1 MSQSPINC
9 PWCGGAAA
17 VETHVFTNCGEAVSV
32 PLPSRAVAAAPQI
45 VFRTVREKLPVTAQ
59 RAA

>member
-17 VETHVFTNCGEAVSV
+17 TETHVCSNCGEAVSV
-32 PLPSRAVAAAPQI
+32 PIPSRAVAAAPQI
-45 VFRTVREKLPVTAQ
+45 VFRTVREKPPVAAQ